1 MSDAVKVALTNLF
14 NEIVKFVT
22 ALFNKEVG
30 TDIEDELKGAWEN
43 ITK

>member
-1 MSDAVKVALTNLF
+1 MTVQEALKALF
-14 NEIVKFVT
+14 DEIVKFVT

-30 TDIEDELKGAWEN
+30 DDIVKELEGAWDD